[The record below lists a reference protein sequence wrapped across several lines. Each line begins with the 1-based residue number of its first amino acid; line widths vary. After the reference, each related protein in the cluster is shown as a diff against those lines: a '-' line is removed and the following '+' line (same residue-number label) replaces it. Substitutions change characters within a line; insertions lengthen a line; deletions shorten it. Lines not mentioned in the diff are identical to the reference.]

1 MILEVFVLVPRKRG
15 FGLNLVTLFFMAA
28 GSIALLATWLW
39 SFMVVPVSIGFYAIG
54 IYFMR
59 KSLEYEYSYFD
70 GDFRFAKII
79 SKSKRKPLRGYEI
92 EEVQIIAPEGDRSVY
107 KYENDG
113 GLKVRDLTSGRN
125 DGKVYTM
132 VAKGDEGLEITKFQP
147 DEKYLNAVCVK
158 YPQKVIR

>member
-1 MILEVFVLVPRKRG
+1 MEVFVLVPRKRG
-15 FGLNLVTLFFMAA
+15 FGLNFATLFFMAA
-28 GSIALLATWLW
+28 GSIALIATWLW
-39 SFMVVPVSIGFYAIG
+39 SFMVVPVSIAFYAIG

-79 SKSKRKPLRGYEI
+79 SKSKRKNLRGYEI

-113 GLKVRDLTSGRN
+113 TLKVRDLTSGKN

-147 DEKYLNAVCVK
+147 DEKYLDAVCIK
-158 YPQKVIR
+158 YPYKVIR